1 MNIVHV
7 MRLAVV
13 GASAAAM
20 IAAPTLVGAVAQPPV
35 TENIGA
41 GLSTFGEELGLS
53 GRDLPLVI
61 ASIIRVVLSL
71 LGLIT
76 IVIVLMGG
84 FYWMT
89 AGGNDERVKQ
99 GKKWIINGIIGLAI
113 VLASFALSKFV
124 VNALAGAVSEQR

>member
-1 MNIVHV
+1 MNIIRAT
-7 MRLAVV
+7 RLAIV

-20 IAAPTLVGAVAQPPV
+20 IIAPTLVNAQAKPI
-35 TENIGA
+35 TEDISR
-41 GLSTFGEELGLS
+41 GLTTFGGDLGLS
-53 GRDLPLVI
+53 QRDLPSVV

-76 IVIVLMGG
+76 IIIVLMGG

-89 AGGNDERVKQ
+89 AGGNEDRVKQ

-124 VNALAGAVSEQR
+124 VNALAGAVSEQG